1 MSLFITFEGGEG
13 CGKSYQSK
21 QLYKWL
27 RGSGYDAVLTFEP
40 GGTILGNEL
49 RHVLKKKR
57 QEIVEPIVELML
69 FNASR
74 AQLVAEVIRP
84 SLQEGKIVL
93 CDRFADSTTV
103 YQGYARGLDMQIVR
117 RINEVATQGVSPDL
131 TILLDMPAG
140 SGLKRKN
147 NGPDDRFEEE
157 KLSFHQKVR
166 DGFLE
171 LADMEKKRWMV
182 IDGMLSRS
190 EISVRIRRKV
200 EALISQKDSAAR

>member
-1 MSLFITFEGGEG
+1 
-13 CGKSYQSK
+13 
-21 QLYKWL
+21 
-27 RGSGYDAVLTFEP
+27 VLTFEP

-147 NGPDDRFEEE
+147 NNPDDRFEEE